1 VRRIVTGRRQFGKLI
16 AGTAGVVLVGGTAR
30 AELKG
35 AGKLA
40 TLPWPYTPLDPEK
53 VAARG
58 FAGYGKA
65 HCMYGAFEA
74 VAGATAEA
82 LGEPYTSFP
91 FDMFEYGAG
100 GINGWATICGALNGA
115 AAAFK
120 VLSKNPGPLT
130 DELFSWYERAA
141 LPDMKIEKAKFPNVA
156 SVAGSPLCHTSISR
170 WCQAASKASYSAER
184 KERCGVITACVAR
197 RAVELLNAQAAG
209 KPFPVLPA
217 GGGATACAK
226 CHEKGGEV
234 ENTRAKMDCKGCHF
248 HLGGEHP
255 KI

>member
-1 VRRIVTGRRQFGKLI
+1 VGRLITGRREFGKLI
-16 AGTAGVVLVGGTAR
+16 AGTAGIVLVGGTAR

-35 AGKLA
+35 GKLA
-40 TLPWPYTPLDPEK
+40 TLPWPYAPLDPEQ
-53 VAARG
+53 AAVRG
-58 FAGYGKA
+58 FEGYGKA

-74 VAGATAEA
+74 IAGATAEQ

-91 FDMFEYGAG
+91 FGLFEYGAG
-100 GINGWATICGALNGA
+100 GIQGWGTICGALNGA

-120 VLSKNPGPLT
+120 VLSKDPGPLT
-130 DELFSWYERAA
+130 DALFTWYERAA
-141 LPDMKIEKAKFPNVA
+141 LPDVKLEKAKYPNVA

-170 WCQAASKASYSAER
+170 WCQAASKPSYSPER
-184 KERCGVITACVAR
+184 KERCGVITGAVAR
-197 RAVELLNAQAAG
+197 RAVLLLNAQAAG

-217 GGGATACAK
+217 GGSASTCAK

-234 ENTRAKMDCKGCHF
+234 ENTRSKMDCRGCHF

-255 KI
+255 KT